1 LKGNF
6 KPSEMYR
13 LQGVIQ
19 HYSWGGNT
27 FLPTL
32 LNQNNPEGKPFA
44 EYWLGVHPGGP
55 GTIGLGH
62 GAMTQLNNLIG
73 SDKLKHLGGKTL
85 QQFNGLPFLFKIL
98 DVKDMLS
105 IQVHP
110 NKEKAKQGFLDEVQ
124 RGIDIS
130 APHRNYKDQNH
141 KPEVMV
147 ALSEFWLLHGFAAN
161 IEERLKQFPFLQ
173 QFLPQFQAGGL
184 KTLYE
189 YLLRLP
195 QASVNELIAKHAEKI
210 IPLYLANQLQKENPD
225 FWAARAMLN
234 LCADGQYDKGIFSIY
249 LMNILHLQPG
259 EGIFQGAGL
268 LHAYLEGQNVELMAN
283 SDNVLRAGLTP
294 KHIDI
299 PQLLDN
305 TDFVVT
311 NPQIIQVSLNNGF
324 QEYPCDTSDFLIQR
338 VLLIQGEER
347 EMRLAGPSIVLQI
360 NGEAQWKGYT
370 HWVANG
376 LQSFFVDPFE
386 SILIKAKTET
396 ELFIA
401 SVPV

>member
-1 LKGNF
+1 
-6 KPSEMYR
+6 MYK

-27 FLPTL
+27 FLPAL
-32 LNQNNPEGKPFA
+32 LNHSNTEGKPFA
-44 EYWLGVHPGGP
+44 EYWLGVHSGGP
-55 GTIGLGH
+55 GVVDLGE
-62 GAMTQLNNLIG
+62 GGYTQLSNLIG
-73 SDKLKHLGGKTL
+73 SDKFKHLGENTFN
-85 QQFNGLPFLFKIL
+85 QFKGLPFLLKIL

-110 NKEKAKQGFLDEVQ
+110 NKERAMKGFEDEEQ
-124 RGIDIS
+124 RGVDLS

-161 IEERLKQFPFLQ
+161 IEERLQSYTFLN
-173 QFLPQFQAGGL
+173 QFLPQFQSGGI
-184 KTLYE
+184 KNLYE
-189 YLLRLP
+189 HLLKLP
-195 QASVNELIAKHAEKI
+195 QETVNQIIASQAEKI
-210 IPLYLANQLQKENPD
+210 IPLYLANQLEKNQPD

-234 LCADGQYDKGIFSIY
+234 LCANGQYDKGIFSIY
-249 LMNILHLQPG
+249 LMNILQLQPG
-259 EGIFQGAGL
+259 EGVFQGAGI

-299 PQLLDN
+299 PELLAN
-305 TDFVVT
+305 TSFVVT
-311 NPQIIQVSLNNGF
+311 IPQIIQVSLNNEF

-338 VLLIQGEER
+338 ILLKEGEKR
-347 EMRLAGPSIVLQI
+347 ELTLSGPSIVLQI
-360 NGEAQWKGYT
+360 KGETQWKGYN
-370 HWVANG
+370 HWVADG
-376 LQSFFVDPFE
+376 LQSFFIDPLE
-386 SILIKAKTET
+386 SVSINANANT
-396 ELFIA
+396 ELYVA

>member
-1 LKGNF
+1 
-6 KPSEMYR
+6 MYK

-27 FLPTL
+27 FLPAL
-32 LNQNNPEGKPFA
+32 LNHSNTEGKPFA
-44 EYWLGVHPGGP
+44 EYWLGVHSGGP
-55 GTIGLGH
+55 GVVDLGE
-62 GAMTQLNNLIG
+62 GGYTQLSNLIG
-73 SDKLKHLGGKTL
+73 SDKFKHLGETTFS
-85 QQFNGLPFLFKIL
+85 QFKGLPFLLKIL

-110 NKEKAKQGFLDEVQ
+110 NKERAMKGFEDEEQ
-124 RGIDIS
+124 RGVDLS

-161 IEERLKQFPFLQ
+161 IEERLQSYTFLN
-173 QFLPQFQAGGL
+173 QFLPQFQSGGI
-184 KTLYE
+184 KNLYE
-189 YLLRLP
+189 HLLKLP
-195 QASVNELIAKHAEKI
+195 QETVNQIIASQAEKI
-210 IPLYLANQLQKENPD
+210 IPLYLANQLEKNQPD

-249 LMNILHLQPG
+249 LMNILQLQPG
-259 EGIFQGAGL
+259 EGVFQGAGI

-299 PQLLDN
+299 PELLAN
-305 TDFVVT
+305 TSFVVT
-311 NPQIIQVSLNNGF
+311 IPQIIQVSLNNGF
-324 QEYPCDTSDFLIQR
+324 QEYLCDTSDFLIQR
-338 VLLIQGEER
+338 ILLKEGEKR
-347 EMRLAGPSIVLQI
+347 ELTLSGPSIVLQI
-360 NGEAQWKGYT
+360 KGETQWKGYN
-370 HWVANG
+370 HWVADG
-376 LQSFFVDPFE
+376 LQSFFIDPLE
-386 SILIKAKTET
+386 SVSINANANT
-396 ELFIA
+396 ELYVA

>member
-1 LKGNF
+1 
-6 KPSEMYR
+6 MYK

-19 HYSWGGNT
+19 HYAWGGNT
-27 FLPTL
+27 FLPSL
-32 LNQNNPEGKPFA
+32 LNQNNADAKPFA
-44 EYWLGVHPGGP
+44 EYWLGVHAGGP
-55 GTIGLGH
+55 GKLDLGE
-62 GAMTQLNNLIG
+62 GGSTQLNNLIG
-73 SDKLKHLGGKTL
+73 SDKLKHLGVKTFS
-85 QQFNGLPFLFKIL
+85 QFKGLPFLLKIL

-110 NKEKAKQGFLDEVQ
+110 NKERAKQGFEVEEQ
-124 RGIDIS
+124 RGIAIS

-161 IEERLKQFPFLQ
+161 IEERLRVHTFLN
-173 QFLPQFQAGGL
+173 QFLPHFQTGGI
-184 KTLYE
+184 KNLYE
-189 YLLRLP
+189 HLLKLP
-195 QASVNELIAKHAEKI
+195 QESVNEIIAVQAEII
-210 IPLYLANQLQKENPD
+210 IPLYLANQLEKDNPD
-225 FWAARAMLN
+225 FWAARAILN

-299 PQLLDN
+299 PELLAN
-305 TDFVVT
+305 TSFVVT
-311 NPQIIQVSLNNGF
+311 NPNIIRVSLNKGF
-324 QEYPCDTSDFLIQR
+324 QEYPCDTMDFLIQR
-338 VLLIQGEER
+338 QILTKGEER
-347 EMRLAGPSIVLQI
+347 KLSLAGPSIVLQLK
-360 NGEAQWKGYT
+360 GEAQWKGYN
-370 HWVANG
+370 HWVVNG
-376 LQSFFVDPFE
+376 LHSFFIDPCE
-386 SILIKAKTET
+386 PILIKANTET
-396 ELFIA
+396 ELYIA

>member
-1 LKGNF
+1 
-6 KPSEMYR
+6 MYK

-32 LNQNNPEGKPFA
+32 LNHSNIEGKPFA
-44 EYWLGVHPGGP
+44 EYWLGVHSGGP
-55 GTIGLGH
+55 GVVDLGE
-62 GAMTQLNNLIG
+62 GGYTQLSNLIG
-73 SDKLKHLGGKTL
+73 SDKFKHLGETTFS
-85 QQFNGLPFLFKIL
+85 QFKGLPFLLKIL

-110 NKEKAKQGFLDEVQ
+110 NKERAMKGFEDEEQ
-124 RGIDIS
+124 RGVDLS

-161 IEERLKQFPFLQ
+161 IEERLQSYTFLN
-173 QFLPQFQAGGL
+173 QFLPQFQSGGI
-184 KTLYE
+184 KNLYE
-189 YLLRLP
+189 HLLKLP
-195 QASVNELIAKHAEKI
+195 QETVNQIISTQADKI
-210 IPLYLANQLQKENPD
+210 LPLYLQNQLEKENPD

-234 LCADGQYDKGIFSIY
+234 LCAEGQYDKGIFSIY
-249 LMNILHLQPG
+249 LMNILQLQPG
-259 EGIFQGAGL
+259 EGVFQGAGI

-299 PQLLDN
+299 PELLAN
-305 TDFVVT
+305 TSFVVT
-311 NPQIIQVSLNNGF
+311 IPQIIQVSLNNGF
-324 QEYPCDTSDFLIQR
+324 QEYPCDTSDFLIQHI
-338 VLLIQGEER
+338 LLKEGEKR
-347 EMRLAGPSIVLQI
+347 ELTLSGPSIVLQI
-360 NGEAQWKGYT
+360 KGETQWEGYN

-376 LQSFFVDPFE
+376 LQSFFIDPLE
-386 SILIKAKTET
+386 SVSIYANANT
-396 ELFIA
+396 ELYVA

>member
-1 LKGNF
+1 
-6 KPSEMYR
+6 MYK

-27 FLPTL
+27 FLPGL
-32 LNQNNPEGKPFA
+32 LNHSNQEEKPFA
-44 EYWLGVHPGGP
+44 EYWLGVHSGGP
-55 GTIGLGH
+55 GVVDLGE
-62 GAMTQLNNLIG
+62 GGYTQLINLIG
-73 SDKLKHLGGKTL
+73 SDKIKHLGGKTFS
-85 QQFNGLPFLFKIL
+85 QFNGLPFLLKIL

-110 NKEKAKQGFLDEVQ
+110 NKERAKKGFEDEVQ
-124 RGIDIS
+124 RGVDLS

-161 IEERLKQFPFLQ
+161 IEERLHSYTFLN
-173 QFLPQFQAGGL
+173 QFLPQFQSGGI
-184 KTLYE
+184 KNLYE
-189 YLLRLP
+189 HLLKLP
-195 QASVNELIAKHAEKI
+195 QETVNQIIAPQAEKI
-210 IPLYLANQLQKENPD
+210 IPLYLANQLEKNQPD
-225 FWAARAMLN
+225 FWAARAMMN
-234 LCADGQYDKGIFSIY
+234 FCVDGQYDKGIFSIY
-249 LMNILHLQPG
+249 LMNILQLQTG
-259 EGIFQGAGL
+259 EGVFQGTGI

-299 PQLLDN
+299 PELLAN
-305 TDFVVT
+305 TSFVVT
-311 NPQIIQVSLNNGF
+311 IPQIIQVSLNNGF

-338 VLLIQGEER
+338 ILLTEGEKR
-347 EMRLAGPSIVLQI
+347 ELTLTGPSIVLQI
-360 NGEAQWKGYT
+360 KGETQWKGYN

-376 LQSFFVDPFE
+376 LQSFFIDPLE
-386 SILIKAKTET
+386 SVSINANANT
-396 ELFIA
+396 ELYVA